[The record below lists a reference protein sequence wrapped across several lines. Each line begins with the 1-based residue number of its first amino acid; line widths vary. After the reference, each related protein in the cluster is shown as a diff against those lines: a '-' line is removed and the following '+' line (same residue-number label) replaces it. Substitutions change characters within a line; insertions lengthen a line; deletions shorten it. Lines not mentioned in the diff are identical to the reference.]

1 MEPTPGSQPD
11 DASSTPPA
19 APAADA
25 QRREVEVRVR
35 RSPRYGAFMA
45 VGALLGALAMWII
58 GLLMP
63 RAVDEAGQQV
73 DTLPVVGLAVV
84 LGFAI
89 GAGLGG
95 LVAVIIDRR
104 LSKRA
109 STLVAEQTDIEAR
122 GEHDAPGSAA

>member
-11 DASSTPPA
+11 DASSTPPRQ
-19 APAADA
+19 PTPDP
-25 QRREVEVRVR
+25 QRQDVEVRVR
-35 RSPRYGAFMA
+35 RSPKYGPFMA
-45 VGALLGALAMWII
+45 IGAVLGALAMWVI

-63 RAVDEAGQQV
+63 PATNAAGQQV
-73 DTLPVVGLAVV
+73 DTLPVVGLAIV
-84 LGFAI
+84 LGFAV

-109 STLVAEQTDIEAR
+109 STLVAEQTDVDV
-122 GEHDAPGSAA
+122 HDERDPSGGA